1 MFRVYQD
8 ARHWI
13 PNQVWDDKRKHGRV
27 TGMNTIRQ
35 AQGLRPKKS
44 LGQNF
49 LTSIPA
55 RIAIVTAGH
64 LTASDTVLEIG
75 PGKGFLTQGLLDTGA
90 QIIAL
95 EKDRDLVPFLQE
107 KFSTYK
113 NFNLVEGDALDFSFE
128 NCKLKIENYKLI
140 ANIPYYITGAILSY
154 YLSHKHQPTHMV
166 VLVQQEVAERVVARD
181 GKESILSLAVKVY
194 GEPKIVY
201 RVKRGSFNPIP
212 NVDSA
217 VLSITNI
224 SRKHFIDTK
233 HEELFFKLIKAGFAH
248 KRKFV
253 ISNIKETFPTVDY
266 MALFQALGLSPKIR
280 AEDINLAQ
288 WLVLSEKVGHV
299 C

>member
-1 MFRVYQD
+1 M
-8 ARHWI
+8 
-13 PNQVWDDKRKHGRV
+13 K
-27 TGMNTIRQ
+27 
-35 AQGLRPKKS
+35 PKKS

-55 RIAIVTAGH
+55 RIAIVSAGN
-64 LTASDTVLEIG
+64 LTPEDTVLEIG
-75 PGKGFLTQGLLDTGA
+75 PGKGFLTEGLLSTGA
-90 QIIAL
+90 QVVAL
-95 EKDRDLVPFLQE
+95 EKDRELVPYLTE
-107 KFSTYK
+107 KFSSYK
-113 NFNLVEGDALDFSFE
+113 NFTITEGDALTHE
-128 NCKLKIENYKLI
+128 PPHLPYKLI
-140 ANIPYYITGAILSY
+140 ANIPYYITGAILET
-154 YLSHKHQPTHMV
+154 YLSHKYQPAQMV

-181 GKESILSLAVKVY
+181 GKESILSLAVKAY

-217 VLSITNI
+217 VLSIANI
-224 SRKHFIDTK
+224 SRNRFKDAH

-266 MALFQALGLSPKIR
+266 IPLFQALGLSPKIR

-288 WLVLSEKVGHV
+288 WLTLSEKVSRV